1 MPGFVSPPSPYDILA
16 QRRRIGEALQA
27 LAHRYRNCIEDPAS
41 HFFGMTREE
50 FDDSLE
56 ETVKEQDKQA
66 VLMLAASCEA
76 IFRRD
81 FRARVATPRNR
92 RNLPE
97 ARFLELARERPNRVR
112 LDDVL
117 DVWQTTTGASLHDL
131 RRLLK
136 HRHWLAHGR
145 YWSDKS
151 GFTADPPLVFDL
163 ITSVFLALRD
173 HTSDFPRAS

>member
-1 MPGFVSPPSPYDILA
+1 
-16 QRRRIGEALQA
+16 
-27 LAHRYRNCIEDPAS
+27 
-41 HFFGMTREE
+41 MTRDE
-50 FDDSLE
+50 FDDSLQL
-56 ETVKEQDKQA
+56 TVKEQDKQV

-76 IFRRD
+76 VFRRD
-81 FRARVATPRNR
+81 FHARVSAPRNR

-97 ARFLELARERPNRVR
+97 ARFISLSRERPNRVR

-117 DVWQTTTGASLHDL
+117 EVWQTTTGASLHDL

-151 GFTADPPLVFDL
+151 GFTADPQMVFNL
-163 ITSVFLALRD
+163 ITSVFLALQDR
-173 HTSDFPRAS
+173 TADFPRAS